1 MPAMRSAL
9 VLCLIAW
16 AAGAEDLRQREA
28 AGWEGFGEGSWVKLK
43 TIVHTKGKV
52 AISISTT
59 HLKKI
64 GTKTLE
70 LGTVVKN
77 AFGEETPSS
86 QKIPRKGEA
95 GVDEKQIVEGLPK
108 QKVTAVKRT
117 FDCSVRRITVTGPH
131 GKRVIT
137 IWEAAEPQVLVK
149 RTIRSFDPK
158 GKLFKDESWTL
169 KSLKENFTVMRQAV
183 PCVVYT
189 TVAEIGGARYDGVLY
204 LSRTIPGSTVRA
216 ELKSTREGQQ
226 QAITT
231 VYELL
236 QYERK

>member
-43 TIVHTKGKV
+43 TIVHTEGKV

-70 LGTVVKN
+70 LGTVVKD
-77 AFGEETPSS
+77 AFGEETGSS

-169 KSLKENFTVMRQAV
+169 KSLKKNFTVMRQAV
-183 PCVVYT
+183 ACVVYAT
-189 TVAEIGGARYDGVLY
+189 AADVGGARYDGTLL
-204 LSRTIPGSTVRA
+204 LSREIPGSTVRA
-216 ELKSTREGQQ
+216 EQKITRAGRK
-226 QAITT
+226 QAVTII
-231 VYELL
+231 YELL
-236 QYERK
+236 EYARK